1 LISDIVTAVPPPT
14 NHATATAMIATTLV
28 LTALVI
34 LTAVD
39 GSSDGSHR

>member
-1 LISDIVTAVPPPT
+1 
-14 NHATATAMIATTLV
+14 MIATTLV

-39 GSSDGSHR
+39 GSSDGTHR